1 MTKSI
6 LTLKTCRMKN
16 FAKNWI
22 YILIVAAL
30 GNTSNAVAQEGE
42 QLFKSRCNTCHQID
56 KNSTGPKLKGV
67 KQKWAD
73 AGEGEN
79 LYAWI
84 SNSTALIATGKSQL
98 AKDISSYSPTAMPA
112 QTVTNSEVDAIF
124 EYIENP
130 PAAPVAVGV
139 DTTAVASEVVK
150 VDYKYNL
157 TVFNWLLFLTVILV
171 VVIIVLSGSIIV
183 FVKSDYFKQKVAEK
197 SNSTMIAILL
207 TTGALFTSFNSSAL
221 TFIRAGEGE
230 KDGPWLLVENMDL
243 IGLLTIN
250 IVLMFIVV
258 YLRSLFNQM
267 VAMTKKESELAAE
280 QPIVAETFTKINAIL
295 TDAVPI
301 EEEHKILLDHEYD
314 GIQELDNN
322 LPPWWVW
329 GFVACIIF
337 AFVYL
342 INYHVLGTSDL
353 QIKAYEKEMKQAQK
367 DIDAYLSK
375 MAMNVDETNATLMTE
390 KSDLAA
396 GKTIFDNNCTICHK
410 SKGEGDVGPNLT
422 DKTWVYGYDVKD
434 IFYSVKKGRPA
445 GMPEHASKLNPIQI
459 QQVASYVLS
468 LPEAKGKEAQGTI
481 IEK

>member
-6 LTLKTCRMKN
+6 LTLKTCSMKN

-30 GNTSNAVAQEGE
+30 NNTSNAVAQEGE

-84 SNSTALIATGKSQL
+84 SNSTALIASGKSQL
-98 AKDISSYSPTAMPA
+98 AKDIAGYSPTAMPA
-112 QTVTNSEVDAIF
+112 QTVTNAEVDAIF

-130 PAAPVAVGV
+130 PVVIDKV
-139 DTTAVASEVVK
+139 TDTTVVSETVVK

-197 SNSTMIAILL
+197 SNTAMIAIIL
-207 TTGALFTSFNSSAL
+207 TVGALFSSFNASAL

-230 KDGPWLLVENMDL
+230 KDSPWLLVEDMDL

-250 IVLMFIVV
+250 IILMFVV
-258 YLRSLFNQM
+258 IYLRSLFNQM
-267 VAMTKKESELAAE
+267 VGMTKKEAELATE
-280 QPIVAETFTKINAIL
+280 QPVAAETFTKINAIL

-301 EEEHKILLDHEYD
+301 EEEYKILMDHEYD

-337 AFVYL
+337 SFVYI
-342 INYHVLGTSDL
+342 INYHVLGVSDL
-353 QIKAYEKEMKQAQK
+353 QIKAYEKEMEQAQK

-410 SKGEGDVGPNLT
+410 AKGEGDVGPNLT
-422 DKTWVYGYDVKD
+422 DKNWVYGYDVKD
-434 IFYSVKKGRPA
+434 VFLSVKKGRPA
-445 GMPEHASKLNPIQI
+445 GMPEHASKLNPVQI

-468 LPEAKGKEAQGTI
+468 LPEAKGKEPQGDI
-481 IEK
+481 IKK

>member
-1 MTKSI
+1 
-6 LTLKTCRMKN
+6 MKN

-30 GNTSNAVAQEGE
+30 SNTSISVAQEGE

-67 KQKWAD
+67 KQKWTE

-84 SNSTALIATGKSQL
+84 SNSTALIASGKSQL
-98 AKDISSYSPTAMPA
+98 AKDISGYSPTAMPA
-112 QTVTNSEVDAIF
+112 QTVTNAEVDAIF

-139 DTTAVASEVVK
+139 DTTAVASEIVK

-197 SNSTMIAILL
+197 SNTAMIAIIL
-207 TTGALFTSFNSSAL
+207 TVGALFSSFNASAL

-250 IVLMFIVV
+250 IVLMFVVV
-258 YLRSLFNQM
+258 YLRNLFNQM
-267 VAMTKKESELAAE
+267 VAMTKKEAELVVE
-280 QPIVAETFTKINAIL
+280 KPIVAETFTKINAIL

-301 EEEHKILLDHEYD
+301 EEEHKILMDHEYD

-342 INYHVLGTSDL
+342 INYHVLGVSDL
-353 QIKAYEKEMKQAQK
+353 QITAYEKEMKQAQK

-410 SKGEGDVGPNLT
+410 AKGEGDVGPNLT
-422 DKTWVYGYDVKD
+422 DKNWVYGYDVKD

-459 QQVASYVLS
+459 QQVSSYVLS
-468 LPEAKGKEAQGTI
+468 LPSVKGKEPQGDI

>member
-1 MTKSI
+1 
-6 LTLKTCRMKN
+6 MKN

-84 SNSTALIATGKSQL
+84 SNSTALIASGKSQL
-98 AKDISSYSPTAMPA
+98 AKDIAGYSPTAMPA
-112 QTVTNSEVDAIF
+112 QTVTNAEVDAIF

-130 PAAPVAVGV
+130 PVVTGPTVT
-139 DTTAVASEVVK
+139 DSTAVTSEVVK

-197 SNSTMIAILL
+197 SNTTMIAIIL
-207 TTGALFTSFNSSAL
+207 TVGALFSSFNASAL

-243 IGLLTIN
+243 YGLLTIN
-250 IVLMFIVV
+250 IILLFVV
-258 YLRSLFNQM
+258 IYLRSLFNQM
-267 VAMTKKESELAAE
+267 VAMTKKEAELAAE
-280 QPIVAETFTKINAIL
+280 QPVVAETFTKINAIL

-301 EEEHKILLDHEYD
+301 EEEYKILMDHEYD

-337 AFVYL
+337 AFVYI
-342 INYHVLGTSDL
+342 INYHVLGVSDL
-353 QIKAYEKEMKQAQK
+353 QIEAYEKEMDKAQK

-422 DKTWVYGYDVKD
+422 DKNWVYGFDVKD

-468 LPEAKGKEAQGTI
+468 LPSVKGKEPQGDI

>member
-1 MTKSI
+1 
-6 LTLKTCRMKN
+6 MKN

-84 SNSTALIATGKSQL
+84 SNSTALIASGKSQL
-98 AKDISSYSPTAMPA
+98 AKDIAGYSPTAMPA
-112 QTVTNSEVDAIF
+112 QTVTNAEVDAIF

-139 DTTAVASEVVK
+139 DTTAVTSQVIK

-197 SNSTMIAILL
+197 SNTTMIAIIL
-207 TTGALFTSFNSSAL
+207 TVGALFSSFNASAL

-250 IVLMFIVV
+250 VVLMFVVV

-267 VAMTKKESELAAE
+267 VAMTKKEAELAAE
-280 QPIVAETFTKINAIL
+280 QPVVAETFTKINAIL

-301 EEEHKILLDHEYD
+301 EEEYKILMDHEYD

-337 AFVYL
+337 AFVYI
-342 INYHVLGTSDL
+342 INYHVLGVSDL
-353 QIKAYEKEMKQAQK
+353 QIEAYEKEMDKAQK

-422 DKTWVYGYDVKD
+422 DKNWVYGFDIKDVFLS
-434 IFYSVKKGRPA
+434 IKKGRPA
-445 GMPEHASKLNPIQI
+445 GMPEHASKLNPVQI
-459 QQVASYVLS
+459 QQVSSYVLS
-468 LPEAKGKEAQGTI
+468 LPETKGKEPQGDI

>member
-1 MTKSI
+1 
-6 LTLKTCRMKN
+6 MKN

-22 YILIVAAL
+22 YILIVATL
-30 GNTSNAVAQEGE
+30 SNTSNAVAQEGE

-67 KQKWAD
+67 KQKWVD
-73 AGEGEN
+73 AGEGDN

-84 SNSTALIATGKSQL
+84 SNSTNLIASGKSQL
-98 AKDISSYSPTAMPA
+98 AKDIAGYSPTAMPA
-112 QTVTNSEVDAIF
+112 QTVTNAEVDAIF
-124 EYIENP
+124 EYIENYAP
-130 PAAPVAVGV
+130 PVAVTNTP
-139 DTTAVASEVVK
+139 TTEIVPVAK
-150 VDYKYNL
+150 IDYKYNL

-197 SNSTMIAILL
+197 SNTAMITIFL
-207 TTGALFTSFNSSAL
+207 TVGALFSSFNASAL
-221 TFIRAGEGE
+221 TFLRAGEAKE
-230 KDGPWLLVENMDL
+230 DEPWLLVENMDL
-243 IGLLTIN
+243 IGLLVIN
-250 IVLMFIVV
+250 IVLMLVIL
-258 YLRSLFNQM
+258 YLKNLFNQM
-267 VAMTKKESELAAE
+267 VAMTKKETEIFAE
-280 QPIVAETFTKINAIL
+280 QPIVNQTFTKLNAIL
-295 TDAVPI
+295 TDVVPI
-301 EEEHKILLDHEYD
+301 EEEHKILMDHEYD

-422 DKTWVYGYDVKD
+422 DKTWVYGFDIKDV
-434 IFYSVKKGRPA
+434 FYSIKKGRPA

-459 QQVASYVLS
+459 QQVSSYVLT
-468 LPEAKGKEAQGTI
+468 LPETKGKEAQGDI

>member
-1 MTKSI
+1 
-6 LTLKTCRMKN
+6 MKN

-30 GNTSNAVAQEGE
+30 SNTSNAVAQEGE

-84 SNSTALIATGKSQL
+84 SNSTALIASGKSQL
-98 AKDISSYSPTAMPA
+98 AKDISGYSPTAMPA
-112 QTVTNSEVDAIF
+112 QTVTNAEVDAIF

-130 PAAPVAVGV
+130 PVVSGPTVT
-139 DTTAVASEVVK
+139 DSTAVTSEVVK

-197 SNSTMIAILL
+197 SNTAIIAIIL
-207 TTGALFTSFNSSAL
+207 TVGALFSSFNASAL

-243 IGLLTIN
+243 YGLLTIN
-250 IVLMFIVV
+250 IVLLFVVV
-258 YLRSLFNQM
+258 YLRNLFNQM
-267 VAMTKKESELAAE
+267 VAMTKKEAELTAE
-280 QPIVAETFTKINAIL
+280 QPIVAETFTKLNAIL

-342 INYHVLGTSDL
+342 INYHVLGVSDL
-353 QIKAYEKEMKQAQK
+353 QIKAYEKEMDQAQK
-367 DIDAYLSK
+367 EIDAYLSK

-390 KSDLAA
+390 KSDLAT

-422 DKTWVYGYDVKD
+422 DKYWVYGYDVKD

-459 QQVASYVLS
+459 QQVSSYVLS
-468 LPEAKGKEAQGTI
+468 LPETKGKYAQGTI

>member
-1 MTKSI
+1 
-6 LTLKTCRMKN
+6 MKN

-22 YILIVAAL
+22 YILIVVAL
-30 GNTSNAVAQEGE
+30 GNTSNTVAQEGE

-67 KQKWAD
+67 KQKWTD
-73 AGEGEN
+73 AGEDEN

-84 SNSTALIATGKSQL
+84 SNSTALIASGKSQL
-98 AKDISSYSPTAMPA
+98 AKDISGYSPTAMPA
-112 QTVTNSEVDAIF
+112 QTVTNAEVDAIF

-130 PAAPVAVGV
+130 PAAPVAVGI

-157 TVFNWLLFLTVILV
+157 SVFNWLLFLTVILV
-171 VVIIVLSGSIIV
+171 IVIIVLSGSIIV

-197 SNSTMIAILL
+197 SNGTMIAILL

-243 IGLLTIN
+243 IGLLIIN
-250 IVLMFIVV
+250 IVLMFVVV

-267 VAMTKKESELAAE
+267 VAMTKKEAELAAE
-280 QPIVAETFTKINAIL
+280 QPVVAETFTKINAIL

-301 EEEHKILLDHEYD
+301 EEEYKILMDHEYD

-337 AFVYL
+337 AFVYI
-342 INYHVLGTSDL
+342 INYHVLGVSDL
-353 QIKAYEKEMKQAQK
+353 QIEAYEKEMDKAQK

-410 SKGEGDVGPNLT
+410 AKGEGDVGPNLT

-459 QQVASYVLS
+459 QQVSSYVLS
-468 LPEAKGKEAQGTI
+468 LPKTKGKDAQGTI

>member
-1 MTKSI
+1 
-6 LTLKTCRMKN
+6 MKN

-30 GNTSNAVAQEGE
+30 GNTSNTVAQEGE
-42 QLFKSRCNTCHQID
+42 QLFISRCNTCHQID

-84 SNSTALIATGKSQL
+84 SNSTSLIASGKSQL
-98 AKDISSYSPTAMPA
+98 AKDISSYSPTAMSA
-112 QTVTNSEVDAIF
+112 QTVTNAEVDAIF

-130 PAAPVAVGV
+130 PVAQGPIVTDSTV
-139 DTTAVASEVVK
+139 TTSEVVK

-197 SNSTMIAILL
+197 SNGTMIAILL

-250 IVLMFIVV
+250 IVLMFVIV

-396 GKTIFDNNCTICHK
+396 GKTIFDNNCSICHK

-422 DKTWVYGYDVKD
+422 DKNWVYGFDVKD

-468 LPEAKGKEAQGTI
+468 LPSVKGKEPQGDI

>member
-1 MTKSI
+1 M
-6 LTLKTCRMKN
+6 RN

-84 SNSTALIATGKSQL
+84 SNSTALIASGKSQL
-98 AKDISSYSPTAMPA
+98 AKDISGYSPTAMPA
-112 QTVTNSEVDAIF
+112 QTVTNAEVDAIF
-124 EYIENP
+124 EYVETYTP
-130 PAAPVAVGV
+130 PAAVSATPSDTSGVA
-139 DTTAVASEVVK
+139 TSVVK

-197 SNSTMIAILL
+197 SNTAIIAIIL
-207 TTGALFTSFNSSAL
+207 TVGALFSSFNASAL

-230 KDGPWLLVENMDL
+230 KDDPWLLVENMDL
-243 IGLLTIN
+243 YGLLTIN
-250 IVLMFIVV
+250 IVLLFVVV
-258 YLRSLFNQM
+258 YLRNLFNQM
-267 VAMTKKESELAAE
+267 VAMTKKEAELTAE

-342 INYHVLGTSDL
+342 INYHVLGVSDL
-353 QIKAYEKEMKQAQK
+353 QIKAYEKEMDQAQK
-367 DIDAYLSK
+367 EIDAYLSK

-390 KSDLAA
+390 KSDLAT

-422 DKTWVYGYDVKD
+422 DKNWVYGYDVKD

-459 QQVASYVLS
+459 QQVSSYVLS
-468 LPEAKGKEAQGTI
+468 LPETKGKDAQGTI

>member
-1 MTKSI
+1 
-6 LTLKTCRMKN
+6 MKN

-30 GNTSNAVAQEGE
+30 SNTSNAVAQEGE

-112 QTVTNSEVDAIF
+112 QTVTNAEVDAIF

-130 PAAPVAVGV
+130 PVVSGPTVT
-139 DTTAVASEVVK
+139 DSTAVTSEVVK

-197 SNSTMIAILL
+197 SNTAIIAIIL
-207 TTGALFTSFNSSAL
+207 TVGALFSSFNASAL

-243 IGLLTIN
+243 YGLLTIN
-250 IVLMFIVV
+250 IVLLFVVV
-258 YLRSLFNQM
+258 YLRNFFNQM
-267 VAMTKKESELAAE
+267 VAMTKKEAELTAE

-342 INYHVLGTSDL
+342 INYHVLGVSDL
-353 QIKAYEKEMKQAQK
+353 QIKAYEKEMDQAQK
-367 DIDAYLSK
+367 EIDAYLSK

-390 KSDLAA
+390 KSDLAT

-422 DKTWVYGYDVKD
+422 DKNWVYGYDVKD

-459 QQVASYVLS
+459 QQVSSYVLS
-468 LPEAKGKEAQGTI
+468 LPETKGKDAQGTI

>member
-1 MTKSI
+1 
-6 LTLKTCRMKN
+6 MKN

-30 GNTSNAVAQEGE
+30 SNTSNAVAQEGE

-84 SNSTALIATGKSQL
+84 SNSTALIASGKSQL
-98 AKDISSYSPTAMPA
+98 AKDIAGYSPTAMPA
-112 QTVTNSEVDAIF
+112 QDVTNADVDAIF

-139 DTTAVASEVVK
+139 DTTAVTSQVIK

-197 SNSTMIAILL
+197 SNTTLIAIIL
-207 TTGALFTSFNSSAL
+207 TVGALFSSFNASAL

-243 IGLLTIN
+243 YGLLTIN
-250 IVLMFIVV
+250 IILLFVV
-258 YLRSLFNQM
+258 IYLRSLFNQM
-267 VAMTKKESELAAE
+267 VAMTKKEAELAAE
-280 QPIVAETFTKINAIL
+280 QPVVAETFTKINAIL

-301 EEEHKILLDHEYD
+301 EEEYKILMDHEYD

-342 INYHVLGTSDL
+342 INYHVLGVSDL
-353 QIKAYEKEMKQAQK
+353 QIEAYEKEMDKAQK

-422 DKTWVYGYDVKD
+422 DKNWVYGFDVKD

-459 QQVASYVLS
+459 QQIASYVLS
-468 LPEAKGKEAQGTI
+468 LPSVKGKEPQGDI

>member
-1 MTKSI
+1 
-6 LTLKTCRMKN
+6 MKN

-84 SNSTALIATGKSQL
+84 SNSTALIASGKSQL
-98 AKDISSYSPTAMPA
+98 AKDIAGYSPTAMPA
-112 QTVTNSEVDAIF
+112 QTVTNAEVDAIF

-130 PAAPVAVGV
+130 PVVTGPTVT
-139 DTTAVASEVVK
+139 DSTAVSATVVK

-197 SNSTMIAILL
+197 SNTTMIAIIL
-207 TTGALFTSFNSSAL
+207 TVGALFSSFNASAL

-250 IVLMFIVV
+250 IVLMFVVV

-267 VAMTKKESELAAE
+267 VAMTKKEAELAAE
-280 QPIVAETFTKINAIL
+280 QPVVAETFTKINAIL

-301 EEEHKILLDHEYD
+301 EEEYKILMDHEYD

-337 AFVYL
+337 AFVYI
-342 INYHVLGTSDL
+342 INYHVLGVSDL
-353 QIKAYEKEMKQAQK
+353 QIEAYEKEMDKAQK

-396 GKTIFDNNCTICHK
+396 GKTIFDNNCSICHK

-422 DKTWVYGYDVKD
+422 DKNWVYGFDIKDVFLS
-434 IFYSVKKGRPA
+434 IKKGRPA
-445 GMPEHASKLNPIQI
+445 GMPEHASKLNPVQI
-459 QQVASYVLS
+459 QQVSSYVLS
-468 LPEAKGKEAQGTI
+468 LPETKGKEPQGDI

>member
-1 MTKSI
+1 
-6 LTLKTCRMKN
+6 MKN

-84 SNSTALIATGKSQL
+84 SNSTELIASGKSQL
-98 AKDISSYSPTAMPA
+98 AKDIAGYSPTAMPA
-112 QTVTNSEVDAIF
+112 QTVTNAEVDAIF

-130 PAAPVAVGV
+130 PVVTGPTVT
-139 DTTAVASEVVK
+139 DSTAVASEVVK

-197 SNSTMIAILL
+197 SNTTMIAIIL
-207 TTGALFTSFNSSAL
+207 TVGALFSSFNASAL

-250 IVLMFIVV
+250 IVLMFVVV

-267 VAMTKKESELAAE
+267 VAMTKKEAELAAE
-280 QPIVAETFTKINAIL
+280 QPVVAETFTKINAIL

-301 EEEHKILLDHEYD
+301 EEEYKILMDHEYD

-337 AFVYL
+337 AFVYI
-342 INYHVLGTSDL
+342 INYHVLGVSDL
-353 QIKAYEKEMKQAQK
+353 QIEAYEKEMDKAQK

-422 DKTWVYGYDVKD
+422 DKNWVYGFDIKDVFLS
-434 IFYSVKKGRPA
+434 IKKGRPA
-445 GMPEHASKLNPIQI
+445 GMPEHASKLNPVQI
-459 QQVASYVLS
+459 QQVSSYVLS
-468 LPEAKGKEAQGTI
+468 LPETKGKEPQGDI

>member
-1 MTKSI
+1 
-6 LTLKTCRMKN
+6 MKN

-84 SNSTALIATGKSQL
+84 SNSTALIASGKSQL
-98 AKDISSYSPTAMPA
+98 AKDISGYSPTAMPA
-112 QTVTNSEVDAIF
+112 QTVTNAEVDAIF
-124 EYIENP
+124 EYVETYTP
-130 PAAPVAVGV
+130 PAAVSATPSDTSGVA
-139 DTTAVASEVVK
+139 TSVVK

-197 SNSTMIAILL
+197 SNTTMIAIIL
-207 TTGALFTSFNSSAL
+207 TVGTLFSSFNASAL

-250 IVLMFIVV
+250 IILMFVV
-258 YLRSLFNQM
+258 IYLRGLFNQM
-267 VAMTKKESELAAE
+267 VAMTKKEAELAAE
-280 QPIVAETFTKINAIL
+280 QPVVAETFTKINAIL

-301 EEEHKILLDHEYD
+301 EEEYKILMDHEYD

-337 AFVYL
+337 AFVYI

-353 QIKAYEKEMKQAQK
+353 QIKAYEKEMEQAQK

-390 KSDLAA
+390 KSDLEA

-422 DKTWVYGYDVKD
+422 DKNWVYGYDVKD
-434 IFYSVKKGRPA
+434 VFLSVKKGRPA
-445 GMPEHASKLNPIQI
+445 GMPEHASKLNPVQI

-468 LPEAKGKEAQGTI
+468 LPSVKGKEPQGDI

>member
-1 MTKSI
+1 
-6 LTLKTCRMKN
+6 MKN

-84 SNSTALIATGKSQL
+84 SNSTALIASGKSQL
-98 AKDISSYSPTAMPA
+98 AKEIAGYSPTAMPA
-112 QTVTNSEVDAIF
+112 QTVTNAEVDAIF

-130 PAAPVAVGV
+130 PVVT
-139 DTTAVASEVVK
+139 DSTAVTSEVVK

-171 VVIIVLSGSIIV
+171 IVIIVLSGSIIV

-197 SNSTMIAILL
+197 SNTAMIAIIL
-207 TTGALFTSFNSSAL
+207 TVSALFSSFNASAL

-250 IVLMFIVV
+250 IILMFVV
-258 YLRSLFNQM
+258 IYLRSLFNQM
-267 VAMTKKESELAAE
+267 VAMTKKEAELTTE
-280 QPIVAETFTKINAIL
+280 QPIVSETFTKINAIL

-301 EEEHKILLDHEYD
+301 EEEHKILMDHEYD

-342 INYHVLGTSDL
+342 INYHVLGVSDL
-353 QIKAYEKEMKQAQK
+353 QIKAYEKEMEQAQK

-422 DKTWVYGYDVKD
+422 DKNWVYGYDVKD

-445 GMPEHASKLNPIQI
+445 GMPEHASKLNPVQI

-468 LPEAKGKEAQGTI
+468 LPSVKGKEPQGDI

>member
-1 MTKSI
+1 
-6 LTLKTCRMKN
+6 MKN

-22 YILIVAAL
+22 YILIVVAL
-30 GNTSNAVAQEGE
+30 GNTSNTVAQEGE

-67 KQKWAD
+67 KQKWTD

-79 LYAWI
+79 LYSWI
-84 SNSTALIATGKSQL
+84 SNSTALIASGKSQL
-98 AKDISSYSPTAMPA
+98 AKDISGYSPTAMPA
-112 QTVTNSEVDAIF
+112 QTVTNAEVDAIF

-130 PAAPVAVGV
+130 PVVSGPTVT
-139 DTTAVASEVVK
+139 DSTAVTSEVVK

-197 SNSTMIAILL
+197 SNTAIIAIIL
-207 TTGALFTSFNSSAL
+207 TVGALFSSFNASAL

-243 IGLLTIN
+243 YGLLTIN
-250 IVLMFIVV
+250 IVLLFVVV
-258 YLRSLFNQM
+258 YLRNLFNQM
-267 VAMTKKESELAAE
+267 VAMTKKEAELTAE
-280 QPIVAETFTKINAIL
+280 QPILAETFTKINAIL

-301 EEEHKILLDHEYD
+301 EEEYKILLDHEYD

-342 INYHVLGTSDL
+342 INYHVLGVSDL
-353 QIKAYEKEMKQAQK
+353 QIKAYEKEMDQAQK
-367 DIDAYLSK
+367 EIDAYLSI

-390 KSDLAA
+390 KSDLAT

-422 DKTWVYGYDVKD
+422 DKMWVYGYDVKD

-459 QQVASYVLS
+459 QQVSSYVLS
-468 LPEAKGKEAQGTI
+468 LPETKGKDAQGTI

>member
-1 MTKSI
+1 
-6 LTLKTCRMKN
+6 MKN

-84 SNSTALIATGKSQL
+84 SNSTALIASGKSQL
-98 AKDISSYSPTAMPA
+98 AKDISGYSPTAMPA
-112 QTVTNSEVDAIF
+112 QTVTNAEVDAIF
-124 EYIENP
+124 EYVETYTP
-130 PAAPVAVGV
+130 PAAVSATPSDTSGVA
-139 DTTAVASEVVK
+139 TSVVK

-197 SNSTMIAILL
+197 SNTTMIAIIL
-207 TTGALFTSFNSSAL
+207 TVGALFSSFNASAL

-250 IVLMFIVV
+250 IILMFVV
-258 YLRSLFNQM
+258 IYLRGLFNQM
-267 VAMTKKESELAAE
+267 VAMTKKEAELAAE
-280 QPIVAETFTKINAIL
+280 QPVVAETFTKINAIL

-301 EEEHKILLDHEYD
+301 EEEYKILMDHEYD

-337 AFVYL
+337 AFVYI

-353 QIKAYEKEMKQAQK
+353 QIKAYEKEMEQAQK

-390 KSDLAA
+390 KSDLEA

-422 DKTWVYGYDVKD
+422 DKNWVYGYDVKD
-434 IFYSVKKGRPA
+434 VFLSVKKGRPA
-445 GMPEHASKLNPIQI
+445 GMPEHASKLNPVQI

-468 LPEAKGKEAQGTI
+468 LPSVKGKEPQGDI

>member
-1 MTKSI
+1 
-6 LTLKTCRMKN
+6 MKN

-30 GNTSNAVAQEGE
+30 SNTSNAVAQEGE

-112 QTVTNSEVDAIF
+112 QTVTNAEVDAIF

-130 PAAPVAVGV
+130 PASSVAVGV

-171 VVIIVLSGSIIV
+171 IVIIVLSGSIIV

-197 SNSTMIAILL
+197 SNTTIIAIIL
-207 TTGALFTSFNSSAL
+207 TVGALFSSFNSSAL

-243 IGLLTIN
+243 YGLLTIN
-250 IVLMFIVV
+250 IVLMFVVV

-267 VAMTKKESELAAE
+267 VAMTKKEAELAAE

-342 INYHVLGTSDL
+342 INYHVLGVSDL
-353 QIKAYEKEMKQAQK
+353 QIEAYEKEMKQAQK

-459 QQVASYVLS
+459 QQVSSYVLS
-468 LPEAKGKEAQGTI
+468 LPETKGKEAQGTI

>member
-1 MTKSI
+1 
-6 LTLKTCRMKN
+6 MKN

-84 SNSTALIATGKSQL
+84 SNSTALIASGKSQL
-98 AKDISSYSPTAMPA
+98 AKDIAGYSPTAMPA
-112 QTVTNSEVDAIF
+112 QTVTNAEVDAIF

-130 PAAPVAVGV
+130 PVVTGPTVT
-139 DTTAVASEVVK
+139 DSTAVTSEVVK

-197 SNSTMIAILL
+197 SNTTMIAIIL
-207 TTGALFTSFNSSAL
+207 TVGALFSSFNASAL

-230 KDGPWLLVENMDL
+230 KDSPWLLVENMDL
-243 IGLLTIN
+243 IGLLIIN
-250 IVLMFIVV
+250 IVLMFVVV

-468 LPEAKGKEAQGTI
+468 LPSVKGKEPQGDI

>member
-1 MTKSI
+1 M
-6 LTLKTCRMKN
+6 RN

-84 SNSTALIATGKSQL
+84 SNSTALIASGKSQL
-98 AKDISSYSPTAMPA
+98 AKDISGYSPTAMPA
-112 QTVTNSEVDAIF
+112 QTVTNAEVDAIF

-130 PAAPVAVGV
+130 PVVSGPTVT
-139 DTTAVASEVVK
+139 DSTAVTSEVVK

-197 SNSTMIAILL
+197 SNTAIIAIIL
-207 TTGALFTSFNSSAL
+207 TVGALFSSFNASAL

-243 IGLLTIN
+243 YGLLTIN
-250 IVLMFIVV
+250 IVLLFVVV
-258 YLRSLFNQM
+258 YLRNLFNQM
-267 VAMTKKESELAAE
+267 VAMTKKEAELTTE

-342 INYHVLGTSDL
+342 INYHVLGVSDL
-353 QIKAYEKEMKQAQK
+353 QIKAYEKEMEQAQK
-367 DIDAYLSK
+367 EIDAYLSK

-390 KSDLAA
+390 KSDLAT

-422 DKTWVYGYDVKD
+422 DKNWVYGYDVKD

-459 QQVASYVLS
+459 QQVSSYVLS
-468 LPEAKGKEAQGTI
+468 LPETKGKDAQGTI

>member
-1 MTKSI
+1 
-6 LTLKTCRMKN
+6 MKN

-30 GNTSNAVAQEGE
+30 GNTSKAVAQEGE

-112 QTVTNSEVDAIF
+112 QTVTNAEVDAIF

-130 PAAPVAVGV
+130 PVAPGPIVTDSTAATSQVI
-139 DTTAVASEVVK
+139 K

-171 VVIIVLSGSIIV
+171 IVIIVLSGSIIV

-197 SNSTMIAILL
+197 SNTAMIAIIL
-207 TTGALFTSFNSSAL
+207 TVGALFSSFNASAL

-243 IGLLTIN
+243 YGLLTIN
-250 IVLMFIVV
+250 IVLMFVVV

-267 VAMTKKESELAAE
+267 VAMTKKEVELVVE

-301 EEEHKILLDHEYD
+301 EEEHKILMDHEYD

-342 INYHVLGTSDL
+342 INYHVLGVSDL
-353 QIKAYEKEMKQAQK
+353 QIEAYEKEMKQAQK

-410 SKGEGDVGPNLT
+410 AKGEGDVGPNLT

-459 QQVASYVLS
+459 QQVSSYVLS
-468 LPEAKGKEAQGTI
+468 LPETKGKEAQGTI

>member
-1 MTKSI
+1 M
-6 LTLKTCRMKN
+6 RN

-84 SNSTALIATGKSQL
+84 SNSTALIASGKSQL
-98 AKDISSYSPTAMPA
+98 AKDISGYSPTAMPA
-112 QTVTNSEVDAIF
+112 QTVTNAEVDAIF

-130 PAAPVAVGV
+130 PVVSGPTVT
-139 DTTAVASEVVK
+139 DSTAVTSEVVK

-197 SNSTMIAILL
+197 SNTAIIAIIL
-207 TTGALFTSFNSSAL
+207 TVGALFSSFNASAL

-243 IGLLTIN
+243 YGLLTIN
-250 IVLMFIVV
+250 IVLLFVVV
-258 YLRSLFNQM
+258 YLRNLFNQM
-267 VAMTKKESELAAE
+267 VAMTKKEAELTTE

-342 INYHVLGTSDL
+342 INYHVLGVSDL
-353 QIKAYEKEMKQAQK
+353 QIKAYEKEMDQAQK
-367 DIDAYLSK
+367 EIDAYLSK
-375 MAMNVDETNATLMTE
+375 MSMNVDETNVTLMTE
-390 KSDLAA
+390 KSDLAT

-422 DKTWVYGYDVKD
+422 DKNWVYGYDVKD

-468 LPEAKGKEAQGTI
+468 LPSVKGKEPQGDI

>member
-1 MTKSI
+1 
-6 LTLKTCRMKN
+6 MKN

-84 SNSTALIATGKSQL
+84 SNSTALIASGKSQL
-98 AKDISSYSPTAMPA
+98 AKDISGYSPTAMPA
-112 QTVTNSEVDAIF
+112 QTITNAEVDAIF

-130 PAAPVAVGV
+130 PVVSGPTVTDSTAATSQVI
-139 DTTAVASEVVK
+139 K

-197 SNSTMIAILL
+197 SNTAIIPIIL
-207 TTGALFTSFNSSAL
+207 TVGALFSSFNASAL

-243 IGLLTIN
+243 YGLLTIN
-250 IVLMFIVV
+250 IVLLFVVV
-258 YLRSLFNQM
+258 YLRNLFNQM
-267 VAMTKKESELAAE
+267 VAMTKKEAELTAE
-280 QPIVAETFTKINAIL
+280 QTIVAETFTKINAIL

-342 INYHVLGTSDL
+342 INYHVLGVSDL
-353 QIKAYEKEMKQAQK
+353 QIKAYEKEMDQAQK
-367 DIDAYLSK
+367 EIDAYLSK

-390 KSDLAA
+390 KSDLAS

-422 DKTWVYGYDVKD
+422 DKNWVYGYDVKD

-459 QQVASYVLS
+459 QQVSSYVLS
-468 LPEAKGKEAQGTI
+468 LPETKGKDAQGTI

>member
-1 MTKSI
+1 
-6 LTLKTCRMKN
+6 MKN

-30 GNTSNAVAQEGE
+30 SNTSNAVAQEGE

-67 KQKWAD
+67 KQKWID
-73 AGEGEN
+73 AVEGEN

-84 SNSTALIATGKSQL
+84 SNSTALIASGKSQL
-98 AKDISSYSPTAMPA
+98 AKDIAGYSPTAMPA
-112 QTVTNSEVDAIF
+112 QTVTNAEVDAIF

-130 PAAPVAVGV
+130 PVVIDKV
-139 DTTAVASEVVK
+139 TDTTVVSEKVVK
-150 VDYKYNL
+150 IDYKYNL
-157 TVFNWLLFLTVILV
+157 TVFNWLLFLAVILV

-197 SNSTMIAILL
+197 SNTTMIAIIL
-207 TTGALFTSFNSSAL
+207 TVGALFSSFNASAL

-250 IVLMFIVV
+250 IILMFVV
-258 YLRSLFNQM
+258 IYLRSLFNQM
-267 VAMTKKESELAAE
+267 VAMTKKEAELAAE
-280 QPIVAETFTKINAIL
+280 QPIVSETFTKINAIL

-301 EEEHKILLDHEYD
+301 EEEHKILMDHEYD

-342 INYHVLGTSDL
+342 INYHVLGVSDL
-353 QIKAYEKEMKQAQK
+353 QIKAYEKEMDQAQK
-367 DIDAYLSK
+367 EIDAYLSK
-375 MAMNVDETNATLMTE
+375 MAMNVDETNATLMIE

-396 GKTIFDNNCTICHK
+396 GKTIFDNNCSICHK

-422 DKTWVYGYDVKD
+422 DKAWIYGFDVKD

-459 QQVASYVLS
+459 QQVSSYVLS
-468 LPEAKGKEAQGTI
+468 LPAAKGKEAQGDI

>member
-1 MTKSI
+1 
-6 LTLKTCRMKN
+6 MKN

-22 YILIVAAL
+22 YILIVVAL

-84 SNSTALIATGKSQL
+84 SNSTSLIASGKSQL
-98 AKDISSYSPTAMPA
+98 AKDIAGYSPTAMPA
-112 QTVTNSEVDAIF
+112 QTVTNAEVDAIF

-130 PAAPVAVGV
+130 PAAPVAVGI
-139 DTTAVASEVVK
+139 DTTAVVSEVVK

-197 SNSTMIAILL
+197 SNGTMIAILL
-207 TTGALFTSFNSSAL
+207 TTAALFTSFNSSAL

-250 IVLMFIVV
+250 IVLMFVIV

-267 VAMTKKESELAAE
+267 VAMTKKEAELAAE

-396 GKTIFDNNCTICHK
+396 GKTIFDNNCSICHK

-422 DKTWVYGYDVKD
+422 DKNWVYGFDVKD

-468 LPEAKGKEAQGTI
+468 LPSVKGKEPQGDI

>member
-1 MTKSI
+1 
-6 LTLKTCRMKN
+6 MKN

-84 SNSTALIATGKSQL
+84 SNSTALIASGKSQL
-98 AKDISSYSPTAMPA
+98 AKEIAGYSPTAMPA
-112 QTVTNSEVDAIF
+112 QTVTNAEVDAIF

-130 PAAPVAVGV
+130 PVVTAPTVT
-139 DTTAVASEVVK
+139 DSTAVTSEVVK

-171 VVIIVLSGSIIV
+171 IVIIVLSGSIIV

-197 SNSTMIAILL
+197 SNTAMIAIIL
-207 TTGALFTSFNSSAL
+207 TVSALFSSFNASAL

-250 IVLMFIVV
+250 IILMFVV
-258 YLRSLFNQM
+258 IYLRSLFNQM
-267 VAMTKKESELAAE
+267 VAMTKKEAELTTE
-280 QPIVAETFTKINAIL
+280 QPIVSETFTKINTIL

-301 EEEHKILLDHEYD
+301 EEEHKILMDHEYD

-342 INYHVLGTSDL
+342 INYHVLGVSDL
-353 QIKAYEKEMKQAQK
+353 QIKAYEKEMEQAQK

-422 DKTWVYGYDVKD
+422 DKNWVYGYDVKD

-445 GMPEHASKLNPIQI
+445 GMPEHASKLNPVQI

-468 LPEAKGKEAQGTI
+468 LPSVKGKEPQGDI

>member
-1 MTKSI
+1 
-6 LTLKTCRMKN
+6 MKN

-30 GNTSNAVAQEGE
+30 NNTSNAVAQEGE

-84 SNSTALIATGKSQL
+84 SNSTALIASGKSQL
-98 AKDISSYSPTAMPA
+98 AKDIAGYSPTAMPA
-112 QTVTNSEVDAIF
+112 QTVTNAEVDAIF

-130 PAAPVAVGV
+130 PVVIDKV
-139 DTTAVASEVVK
+139 TDTTVVSETVVK

-197 SNSTMIAILL
+197 SNTAMIAIIL
-207 TTGALFTSFNSSAL
+207 TVGALFSSFNASAL

-230 KDGPWLLVENMDL
+230 KDSPWLLVEDMDL

-250 IVLMFIVV
+250 IILMFVV
-258 YLRSLFNQM
+258 IYLRSLFNQM
-267 VAMTKKESELAAE
+267 VGMTKKEAELATE
-280 QPIVAETFTKINAIL
+280 QPVAAETFTKINAIL

-301 EEEHKILLDHEYD
+301 EEEYKILMDHEYD

-337 AFVYL
+337 SFVYI
-342 INYHVLGTSDL
+342 INYHVLGVSDL
-353 QIKAYEKEMKQAQK
+353 QIKAYEKEMEQAQK

-410 SKGEGDVGPNLT
+410 AKGEGDVGPNLT
-422 DKTWVYGYDVKD
+422 DKNWVYGYDVKD
-434 IFYSVKKGRPA
+434 VFLSVKKGRPA
-445 GMPEHASKLNPIQI
+445 GMPEHASKLNPVQI

-468 LPEAKGKEAQGTI
+468 LPEAKGKEPQGDI
-481 IEK
+481 IKK

>member
-1 MTKSI
+1 
-6 LTLKTCRMKN
+6 MKN

-22 YILIVAAL
+22 YILIIAAL
-30 GNTSNAVAQEGE
+30 GNISNAVAQDGG

-67 KQKWAD
+67 KQKWSD

-84 SNSTALIATGKSQL
+84 SNSTALIASGKSQL
-98 AKDISSYSPTAMPA
+98 AKDISGYSPTSMPA
-112 QTVTNSEVDAIF
+112 QTVTNAEVDAIF
-124 EYIENP
+124 EYIETYTP
-130 PAAPVAVGV
+130 PAAATSGTTS
-139 DTTAVASEVVK
+139 DSTAVANGVAK

-157 TVFNWLLFLTVILV
+157 TVFNWLMFLTIILV

-197 SNSTMIAILL
+197 SNTTMMAVIL
-207 TTGALFTSFNSSAL
+207 TVGALFTSFNSSAL
-221 TFIRAGEGE
+221 TFLRAGEAKEGE
-230 KDGPWLLVENMDL
+230 PWLLVENMDL
-243 IGLLTIN
+243 VGLLTIN
-250 IVLMFIVV
+250 IVLMFVV
-258 YLRSLFNQM
+258 IYLRSLFNQM
-267 VAMTKKESELAAE
+267 VAMTKKEADLAAE
-280 QPIVAETFTKINAIL
+280 QPIAVETFTKINAIL

-301 EEEHKILLDHEYD
+301 EEEHKILMDHEYD

-337 AFVYL
+337 SFVYL
-342 INYHVLGTSDL
+342 INYHVLGVSDL
-353 QIKAYEKEMKQAQK
+353 QIKAYEKEMEQAQK

-375 MAMNVDETNATLMTE
+375 MAMNVDETNATLLTE

-410 SKGEGDVGPNLT
+410 AKGEGDVGPNLT
-422 DKTWVYGYDVKD
+422 DKAWIYGFDVKD
-434 IFYSVKKGRPA
+434 VFYSIKKGRPA
-445 GMPEHASKLNPIQI
+445 GMPEHASKLNPVQI
-459 QQVASYVLS
+459 QQVSSYVLS
-468 LPEAKGKEAQGTI
+468 LPETKGKEAQGDI

>member
-1 MTKSI
+1 
-6 LTLKTCRMKN
+6 MKN

-22 YILIVAAL
+22 YILIVVAL
-30 GNTSNAVAQEGE
+30 GNTSNTVAQEGE

-84 SNSTALIATGKSQL
+84 SNSTALIASGKSQL
-98 AKDISSYSPTAMPA
+98 AKDISGYSPTAMPA
-112 QTVTNSEVDAIF
+112 QTVTNAEVDAIF

-130 PAAPVAVGV
+130 PVVSGPTVT
-139 DTTAVASEVVK
+139 DSTAVTSEVVK

-197 SNSTMIAILL
+197 SNTAIIAIIL
-207 TTGALFTSFNSSAL
+207 TVGALFSSFNASAL

-243 IGLLTIN
+243 YGLLTIN
-250 IVLMFIVV
+250 IVLLFVVV
-258 YLRSLFNQM
+258 YLRNLFNQM
-267 VAMTKKESELAAE
+267 VAMTKKEAELTAE

-342 INYHVLGTSDL
+342 INYHVLGVSDL
-353 QIKAYEKEMKQAQK
+353 QIKAYEKEMDQAQK
-367 DIDAYLSK
+367 EIDAYLSK

-390 KSDLAA
+390 KSDLAT

-422 DKTWVYGYDVKD
+422 DKNWVYGYDVKD

-459 QQVASYVLS
+459 QQVSSYVLS
-468 LPEAKGKEAQGTI
+468 LPETKGKDAQGTI

>member
-1 MTKSI
+1 
-6 LTLKTCRMKN
+6 MKN

-30 GNTSNAVAQEGE
+30 SNTSNAVAQEGE

-112 QTVTNSEVDAIF
+112 QTVTNAEVDAIF

-139 DTTAVASEVVK
+139 DTTAVASEVAK

-197 SNSTMIAILL
+197 SNTTMIAIIL
-207 TTGALFTSFNSSAL
+207 TVGALFSSFNASAL

-243 IGLLTIN
+243 YGLLTIN
-250 IVLMFIVV
+250 IVLMFVVV

-267 VAMTKKESELAAE
+267 VAMTKKEAELVAE

-301 EEEHKILLDHEYD
+301 EEEHKILMDHEYD

-342 INYHVLGTSDL
+342 INYHVLGVSDL
-353 QIKAYEKEMKQAQK
+353 QIEAYEKEMDKAQK

-375 MAMNVDETNATLMTE
+375 MAMNVDETNATIMTE

-459 QQVASYVLS
+459 QQVSSYVLS
-468 LPEAKGKEAQGTI
+468 LPETKGKDAQGTI

>member
-1 MTKSI
+1 
-6 LTLKTCRMKN
+6 MKN

-84 SNSTALIATGKSQL
+84 SNSTALIASGKSQL
-98 AKDISSYSPTAMPA
+98 AKDIAGYSPTAMPA
-112 QTVTNSEVDAIF
+112 QTVTNAEVDAIF

-130 PAAPVAVGV
+130 PAAPVTVGA
-139 DTTAVASEVVK
+139 DTTVVSETVVK

-183 FVKSDYFKQKVAEK
+183 FVKSDYFKQKVSEK
-197 SNSTMIAILL
+197 SNTAMIAIIL
-207 TTGALFTSFNSSAL
+207 TVGALFSSFNASAL

-250 IVLMFIVV
+250 IILMFVV
-258 YLRSLFNQM
+258 IYLRSLFNQM
-267 VAMTKKESELAAE
+267 VAMTKKEAELTAE
-280 QPIVAETFTKINAIL
+280 QPIVSETFTKINAIL

-301 EEEHKILLDHEYD
+301 EEEHKILMDHEYD

-342 INYHVLGTSDL
+342 INYHVLGVSDL
-353 QIKAYEKEMKQAQK
+353 QIKAYEKEMEQAQK

-422 DKTWVYGYDVKD
+422 DKNWVYGYDVKD

-468 LPEAKGKEAQGTI
+468 LPSVKGKEPQGDI

>member
-1 MTKSI
+1 
-6 LTLKTCRMKN
+6 
-16 FAKNWI
+16 
-22 YILIVAAL
+22 
-30 GNTSNAVAQEGE
+30 
-42 QLFKSRCNTCHQID
+42 
-56 KNSTGPKLKGV
+56 
-67 KQKWAD
+67 
-73 AGEGEN
+73 
-79 LYAWI
+79 
-84 SNSTALIATGKSQL
+84 
-98 AKDISSYSPTAMPA
+98 
-112 QTVTNSEVDAIF
+112 VDAIF

-130 PAAPVAVGV
+130 PVAPGPIVTDSTAATSQVI
-139 DTTAVASEVVK
+139 K

-171 VVIIVLSGSIIV
+171 IVIIVLSGSIIV

-197 SNSTMIAILL
+197 SNTAMIAIII
-207 TTGALFTSFNSSAL
+207 TVGALFTSFNASAL

-243 IGLLTIN
+243 YGLLTIN
-250 IVLMFIVV
+250 IILLFVV
-258 YLRSLFNQM
+258 IYLRTLFNQM
-267 VAMTKKESELAAE
+267 VAMTKKEAELAAE
-280 QPIVAETFTKINAIL
+280 QPVVAETFTKINAIL

-301 EEEHKILLDHEYD
+301 EEEYKILLDHEYD

-342 INYHVLGTSDL
+342 INYHVLGTSNL

-459 QQVASYVLS
+459 QQVSSYVLS
-468 LPEAKGKEAQGTI
+468 LPETKGKEAQGTI